1 LRRKGY
7 CILGLWRVTST
18 FFYSYLR
25 QQGND
30 GRELERKPV
39 LQSLQMLLALN
50 GAGQLSAGTV
60 LSPHSW
66 FPLLRM
72 DWDALD
78 VVNKHIFRGPQ

>member
-1 LRRKGY
+1 ML
-7 CILGLWRVTST
+7 LGQRHWVESLGRI
-18 FFYSYLR
+18 LR

-60 LSPHSW
+60 LSPHRNFDTMES
-66 FPLLRM
+66 
-72 DWDALD
+72 
-78 VVNKHIFRGPQ
+78 VISEHG